1 MWISSKGQVTIPVEI
16 RRMAGLSPRTEV
28 EFVFDE
34 KNQVVLRP
42 KAGGKLRGERI
53 VEHLRGFKSKF
64 TMSTDEVMALTRG
77 DD

>member
-16 RRMAGLSPRTEV
+16 RRMAGLSPRSEV
-28 EFVFDE
+28 EFILDD

-42 KAGGKLRGERI
+42 KAGAKPRGERI
-53 VEHLRGFKSKF
+53 VEHLRSFKSKF
-64 TMSTDEVMALTRG
+64 TMSTEEVMALTRG